1 MVAPASGRPLV
12 SVCIPTF
19 RRPVQL
25 EQALRSVLAQTYPNF
40 EIVVS
45 DDSGDQEQVV
55 RRLDDARI
63 HYFRN
68 EPHAG
73 MAANFNLS
81 LDRAGGELIGFLHD
95 DDRWLPQFLERVV
108 GHFTTDPALDLVF
121 TNHYLERADRRWL
134 RACPL
139 PAGKYPDFL
148 PQLLRYQPV
157 AVSAALMRRQVWQR
171 VRPLP
176 LICTSDAALFVRIGQ
191 AGHTFY
197 YLDEPLMIYRVHPG
211 QNSAREIDSREDGVR
226 LWEGFHFD
234 DPECER
240 MRRGFLARSLL
251 SLAASRMKQ
260 GRYRDASRLARRAR
274 AIGIRGFAPRLR
286 TLARIAEFEAL
297 ARLAAWIWLRVHPRR
312 TIPA

>member
-1 MVAPASGRPLV
+1 MSAPASDRPLV

-121 TNHYLERADRRWL
+121 TNHYLERADRL
-134 RACPL
+134 SPSC
-139 PAGKYPDFL
+139 
-148 PQLLRYQPV
+148 
-157 AVSAALMRRQVWQR
+157 RQVPGFSSTAA
-171 VRPLP
+171 PLSAG
-176 LICTSDAALFVRIGQ
+176 CGFSGAHASSGMAAG
-191 AGHTFY
+191 
-197 YLDEPLMIYRVHPG
+197 
-211 QNSAREIDSREDGVR
+211 
-226 LWEGFHFD
+226 
-234 DPECER
+234 
-240 MRRGFLARSLL
+240 
-251 SLAASRMKQ
+251 
-260 GRYRDASRLARRAR
+260 
-274 AIGIRGFAPRLR
+274 APTPTHL
-286 TLARIAEFEAL
+286 
-297 ARLAAWIWLRVHPRR
+297 HQ
-312 TIPA
+312 